1 MPRRSPPTPLR
12 LHNGPLPPRGQPRH
26 TLPSLPRPAFHGP
39 VPVVNAGP
47 VPRARMSHNE
57 LPTLVIPDVAAPTAF
72 STMSAI
78 AALTAVEPSWSGPSS
93 PTSAGSGSMT
103 ARSPPSSKKS
113 KEFVRGPWDHSGCIQ
128 VPIDVGAMLPPPMP
142 AAVNVRGEESVQ
154 ARRWAA

>member
-1 MPRRSPPTPLR
+1 MSDGLSRPSGDYKVQTQHAHFALR
-12 LHNGPLPPRGQPRH
+12 L
-26 TLPSLPRPAFHGP
+26 S
-39 VPVVNAGP
+39 
-47 VPRARMSHNE
+47 S
-57 LPTLVIPDVAAPTAF
+57 
-72 STMSAI
+72 
-78 AALTAVEPSWSGPSS
+78 PSS